1 MTNSRAPEPDSNSP
15 SAGES
20 QPRRLPAEAWGSGIT
35 LALGGGFARG
45 FAHLGVLDVLEHAR
59 LPIAAIVG
67 TSIGG
72 LLGAAYADGISVR
85 DLCDLGR
92 RVHLRDFLRFH
103 QPEDSRAHRRDCI
116 AQFVEQ
122 WFHADRLEDLTILT
136 AVVAT
141 DLDTG
146 APYVFTR
153 GPVEIAIRAGCA
165 FPGLVKPV
173 KFDGHLLADGCIAAP
188 VPTEVAARLSGGY
201 IMAVNVGP
209 HSAPP
214 RIAERR
220 AQRSGS
226 GRVPWPGLTPSVEP
240 SWCREADLIL
250 EPDVAGIDWNDF
262 SRVDEAFA
270 AGADAMRRALP
281 QLLESVAPQAR
292 MNPPV
297 CTPSAQEGDAH
308 A

>member
-1 MTNSRAPEPDSNSP
+1 MTNSRAPQPDSNSP
-15 SAGES
+15 AAGES
-20 QPRRLPAEAWGSGIT
+20 QPRLPAEAWGSGIT

-45 FAHLGVLDVLEHAR
+45 FAHLGVLDVLEQAR

-92 RVHLRDFLRFH
+92 RVRVRDFLRFH

-173 KFDGHLLADGCIAAP
+173 KFDGRLLADGCISAP
-188 VPTEVAARLSGGY
+188 VPTEVAARISGGN
-201 IMAVNVGP
+201 ILAVNVGAHFAP
-209 HSAPP
+209 VRSAGK
-214 RIAERR
+214 
-220 AQRSGS
+220 RSRLSDPGW
-226 GRVPWPGLTPSVEP
+226 PAWPGRDPSLEP
-240 SWCREADLIL
+240 SWSREADVVI
-250 EPDVAGIDWNDF
+250 EPEVADIDWNDF

-270 AGADAMRRALP
+270 AGADAMRSALP
-281 QLLESVAPQAR
+281 RLRELLAAQAR
-292 MNPPV
+292 IDSPPRS
-297 CTPSAQEGDAH
+297 PSTQEGEAR